1 MNGTS
6 FSVTLPMRL
15 TPPSST
21 MATIIATTTP
31 TTRLTVGRMLFRLL
45 PYASRAESM
54 AVTMVLTWV
63 ALPVPKTV
71 STPNSEYSTARNC
84 HRLPRP
90 FLI

>member
-31 TTRLTVGRMLFRLL
+31 TTRLTVGRMLLRLL
-45 PYASRAESM
+45 P
-54 AVTMVLTWV
+54 
-63 ALPVPKTV
+63 
-71 STPNSEYSTARNC
+71 
-84 HRLPRP
+84 
-90 FLI
+90 